1 MTIGIID
8 VGIGN
13 TGSLRG
19 ALYSLGWDA
28 ILIAEPEGLQK
39 ADRLILPGVGSF
51 AEAVRRL
58 EQADLIDA
66 LRNYAATAKPILGI
80 CLGMQLLA
88 TSGVEGGLAEGLNLI
103 PGQVRPL
110 EIEKKYRVPHVGWN
124 SVEVK
129 RHHPLLKRIRSGID
143 FYFVHSFYFQAHD
156 EGDVVAT
163 TDYGF
168 DFPTFIARD
177 NVVGTQFHVEKS
189 QRNGL
194 QILDNFCSWDG
205 RC

>member
-19 ALYSLGWDA
+19 ALDSLGWETV
-28 ILIAEPEGLQK
+28 LVSNPEKLSEV
-39 ADRLILPGVGSF
+39 DRVILPGVGAF

-58 EQADLIDA
+58 EQASLVDS
-66 LRNYAATAKPILGI
+66 LRSYAATGKPILGI

-88 TSGVEGGLAEGLNLI
+88 TRGVEGGLAEGLNLI
-103 PGQVRPL
+103 PGEVHQLDVDP
-110 EIEKKYRVPHVGWN
+110 KYRLPHVGWN
-124 SVEVK
+124 SVHV
-129 RHHPLLKRIRSGID
+129 RYNHPLLKKIRSGVD
-143 FYFVHSFYFQAHD
+143 FYFVHSFYFQAQD
-156 EGDVVAT
+156 EADVVGT

-168 DFPTFIARD
+168 DFPSFIAKG
-177 NVVGTQFHVEKS
+177 NVVGTQFHAEKS

-194 QILDNFCSWDG
+194 QILENFCMWEG